1 MSQLTENGIR
11 KDKVIRQ
18 ANVLTSAAYSL
29 SKTEKRIVYIA
40 LDQISR
46 QSATPNQFG
55 QIEIDIVHSHFAQL
69 FECPIGNASRDIAS
83 AAASLNAKEVVFYL
97 PEEDSDDDRAL
108 DAISWTT
115 KRAHRPKKG
124 VTTVHFNSELIDI
137 ITNVDKNFTRLLL
150 GDIIKLN
157 SPGAMRLYD
166 SLRQWENRGEVV
178 FNINWM
184 IERYELPIKYRDR
197 MSDFRRRFLHPALK
211 EINENTSMQVTAFE
225 VKGKERANKVHSI
238 KFVIEKST
246 QAAATATKPV
256 NLETNATTVEHAVA
270 TYMTLLEK
278 ERLPTPVEIDNLK
291 KHMATLLL
299 DGFEFSQELISTI
312 NEAIKL
318 NE

>member
-1 MSQLTENGIR
+1 MSQVSENNIR

-40 LDQISR
+40 LDKISR
-46 QSATPNQFG
+46 QAVKPNKFG
-55 QIEIDIVHSHFAQL
+55 QIEIDIVHSHFATL

-83 AAASLNAKEVVFYL
+83 AAASLNTKEVVFYL
-97 PEEDSDDDRAL
+97 PDEDSDDDRAL

-124 VTTVHFNSELIDI
+124 ITTIHFNSELIDI

-157 SPGAMRLYD
+157 SSGAMRLYD
-166 SLRQWENRGEVV
+166 SLRQWENRGDVV

-184 IERYELPIKYRDR
+184 IERYELPVKYRDR
-197 MSDFRRRFLHPALK
+197 MSDFRRRFLHPSLL
-211 EINENTSMQVTAFE
+211 EINEKTSLKVTAFE

-238 KFVIEKST
+238 RFVIEKS
-246 QAAATATKPV
+246 
-256 NLETNATTVEHAVA
+256 NINNTTCSNEPINVTTIEDAVA
-270 TYMTLLEK
+270 TYMSLLNRD
-278 ERLPTPVEIDNLK
+278 RLPTTQELDNLR
-291 KHMATLLL
+291 KHMAALLL
-299 DGFEFSQELISTI
+299 DGFEFSKELVHSI
-312 NEAIKL
+312 NEAITL
-318 NE
+318 NEK

>member
-1 MSQLTENGIR
+1 MSQITESGIR

-69 FECPIGNASRDIAS
+69 FECPLGNASRDIAN
-83 AAASLNAKEVVFYL
+83 ATASLNAKEVVFYL
-97 PEEDSDDDRAL
+97 PEEDREDDRAL

-124 VTTVHFNSELIDI
+124 VTTVHFNSELINI

-157 SPGAMRLYD
+157 SPSAMRLYD

-184 IERYELPIKYRDR
+184 IERYELPVKYRDR
-197 MSDFRRRFLHPALK
+197 MSDFRRRFLHPALQ
-211 EINENTSMQVTAFE
+211 EINGNTSLKVTAYE
-225 VKGKERANKVHSI
+225 VKSKERANKVHSI
-238 KFVIEKST
+238 KFVIEKSI
-246 QAAATATKPV
+246 QATPLKS
-256 NLETNATTVEHAVA
+256 EHHKTNPTTVEHAVA
-270 TYMTLLEK
+270 TYMYLLEK
-278 ERLPTPVEIDNLK
+278 ERLPTRQEIDNLK
-291 KHMATLLL
+291 SHMATLVL
-299 DGFEFSQELISTI
+299 DGFAFSQELIAAI

-318 NE
+318 ND